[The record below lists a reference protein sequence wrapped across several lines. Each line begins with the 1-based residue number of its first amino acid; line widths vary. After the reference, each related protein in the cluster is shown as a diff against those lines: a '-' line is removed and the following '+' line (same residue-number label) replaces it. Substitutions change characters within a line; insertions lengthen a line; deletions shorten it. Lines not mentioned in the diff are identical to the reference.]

1 MIQNQQATW
10 SASFNGSS
18 QSFVPFWLQWVAYK
32 PVNKLWVNEFV
43 SKRADD
49 FLEKINLIRFFP
61 KFIIYHSFCINLS
74 FDWLWTVLSVGV
86 HMGRHISEHYCLNQA
101 WIKHTFTPTE
111 GETHSKLQ
119 LFLFTSS
126 VSIALYAFVR
136 GKGCVCVE
144 HRPSVGVDGCRK
156 HCNLTFDWLRLMSQG

>member
-1 MIQNQQATW
+1 MSEWICFQTCRW
-10 SASFNGSS
+10 FSG
-18 QSFVPFWLQWVAYK
+18 
-32 PVNKLWVNEFV
+32 
-43 SKRADD
+43 
-49 FLEKINLIRFFP
+49 KINLMIFS

-111 GETHSKLQ
+111 GETYSKLQ

-156 HCNLTFDWLRLMSQG
+156 HCNWPFDALCLMVRCVCVCVRACFMLMLVCGGFSDRT

>member
-1 MIQNQQATW
+1 MSEWICFQTCRCF
-10 SASFNGSS
+10 SG
-18 QSFVPFWLQWVAYK
+18 K
-32 PVNKLWVNEFV
+32 NKFD
-43 SKRADD
+43 S
-49 FLEKINLIRFFP
+49 FFP

-156 HCNLTFDWLRLMSQG
+156 HCNWPFDALCLMVRCVCVRACMFHVDVGLRWFFG